1 MERNKIKDF
10 YAHEIEADRL
20 EQEAFKIAQLA
31 YWIGESFQGK
41 GIATEA
47 TKAVLKFGLESLQLD
62 MIFAECHIENKASQ
76 KVLLNNGMI
85 RKGDNGSII
94 QYWLTRKNSKPTI

>member
-31 YWIGESFQGK
+31 YWIGESF
-41 GIATEA
+41 
-47 TKAVLKFGLESLQLD
+47 
-62 MIFAECHIENKASQ
+62 
-76 KVLLNNGMI
+76 
-85 RKGDNGSII
+85 
-94 QYWLTRKNSKPTI
+94 